1 MEMEMK
7 GKIIIRKVFKGSPIF
22 IAHRACNEKI
32 EGFGITRREAL
43 NDLFAWERS
52 GAKERSE
59 DYRVK

>member
-1 MEMEMK
+1 ME

-22 IAHRACNEKI
+22 IAHRAGNESI
-32 EGFGITRREAL
+32 EGFGETRREAL

-59 DYRVK
+59 NYKVKEA